1 MPVRYLSLISVGS
14 SGRHGTSASGCCA
27 HRGLRIGQQPGVR
40 AEIDDST
47 ELVEHLEPKGPRIG
61 GRLADAHD
69 GGVQSERIG
78 SPADDPHYLVIELD
92 FASVEQAAAF
102 RDFLHSKVWVSP
114 ANAPALAGAPRTR
127 ILVPVE
133 S

>member
-1 MPVRYLSLISVGS
+1 MFPTAAAPYRSTMVTLQIEHAITDY
-14 SGRHGTSASGCCA
+14 GTW
-27 HRGLRIGQQPGVR
+27 R
-40 AEIDDST
+40 AAFDRFARARE
-47 ELVEHLEPKGPRIG
+47 
-61 GRLADAHD
+61 D

-78 SPADDPHYLVIELD
+78 SPTDDPHFLVIELD